1 MYDESVDSYRVSL
14 GKLPDNEL
22 NKVFKV
28 LVDYY
33 L

>member
-1 MYDESVDSYRVSL
+1 VDNYHVSL

-22 NKVFKV
+22 NKVFEI

-33 L
+33 LWNN